1 MATKITFVT
10 GKGGVGKSTV
20 AAALAVAS
28 VADSVDSQNEKSL
41 IAEIGDHS
49 FYQTLFHSE
58 LQKPVSYEPQNLVP
72 NLDLCL
78 WRGEECLK
86 EYARH
91 LLKLESLYQIF
102 FENQVMRTF
111 INIAPGLPELAIMGK
126 VTSGPRNH
134 GPKMPFGKIF
144 MDSYATG
151 HFLAL
156 VRAPAAMAK
165 TIQFGPMGEQARSIE
180 QVLKNPEICEY
191 VIVAI
196 PEELPVQEAIE
207 LYDAL
212 KKEVGFAPKIIL
224 NRCLLREGEMNDVQ
238 EMQKSNADME
248 SYVQFL
254 QDHWKRQQQAL
265 QSLQNHVSKS
275 GDDAGQV
282 ITLPFVLSEQSMSMI
297 QTLSR
302 SLIAGGKP

>member
-28 VADSVDSQNEKSL
+28 VADSRGSQSL
-41 IAEIGDHS
+41 LAEIGDHS
-49 FYQTLFHSE
+49 FYETLFHSE
-58 LQKPVSYEPQNLVP
+58 IQKPVAYEPQTLVP

-78 WRGEECLK
+78 WRGEDCLK

-111 INIAPGLPELAIMGK
+111 INIAPGLPELSIMGK
-126 VTSGPRNH
+126 VTSGPRHH
-134 GPKMPFGKIF
+134 GPQMPYGKIF

-156 VRAPAAMAK
+156 LRAPSAMAK
-165 TIQFGPMGEQARSIE
+165 TIQFGPMGEQARGIE
-180 QVLKNPEICEY
+180 QVLKNPEICQY

-196 PEELPVQEAIE
+196 PEELPVLEALE
-207 LYDAL
+207 LYDAI
-212 KKEVGFAPKIIL
+212 KKEVGFAPKIVL
-224 NRCLLREGEMNDVQ
+224 NRCLVEETEIKNLEELKRTQPEW
-238 EMQKSNADME
+238 E
-248 SYVQFL
+248 SYFQFM
-254 QDHWKRQQQAL
+254 QGHWQRQQAAAETLKGHVRKAGDQEELIITFPFLLMEQSLPMIQRLAQDLIAKGQAL
-265 QSLQNHVSKS
+265 
-275 GDDAGQV
+275 
-282 ITLPFVLSEQSMSMI
+282 
-297 QTLSR
+297 
-302 SLIAGGKP
+302 